1 MSVDDV
7 LSQNV
12 EQLMSV
18 PGVTGVGVGEDEN
31 GQPVISVMVAELTPE
46 LKSRLPTE
54 LGGYRVRL
62 DVTGEITAF

>member
-1 MSVDDV
+1 MSVENV
-7 LSQNV
+7 LSENV

-18 PGVTGVGVGEDEN
+18 PGVTGVGIGEDEN
-31 GQPVISVMVAELTPE
+31 GQPVIAVMVEEMTPE

-62 DVTGEITAF
+62 DVTGEITAL